1 MNKLVVQSNPMH
13 GQRCTGKEEP
23 HHKKNASESET
34 DNEISNPIVTYTLTL
49 QKILGEGAGGIKKI
63 RTATT
68 FPETANGSGLGT
80 ADATKG
86 EFLHH

>member
-1 MNKLVVQSNPMH
+1 
-13 GQRCTGKEEP
+13 
-23 HHKKNASESET
+23 
-34 DNEISNPIVTYTLTL
+34 L

-86 EFLHH
+86 EFLHHYSDLRPGAVSTNNNAVWRIFLRPLAPYFLQL

>member
-1 MNKLVVQSNPMH
+1 
-13 GQRCTGKEEP
+13 
-23 HHKKNASESET
+23 
-34 DNEISNPIVTYTLTL
+34 L
-49 QKILGEGAGGIKKI
+49 QKILGEGVGGIKKI

-86 EFLHH
+86 EFLQHHTDLRPGAVSTNNNAVLRIFLTYIPHFSEVISVNLSKGADA